1 MYDLWY
7 RFRAKSKWRNKIHS
21 NNDIKRWGKRNHY
34 SGYVI
39 TKNKSLEKGL
49 VGIKKALINM
59 RKEWVNIG
67 VDKLDIISYIDSVP
81 GYEPY
86 NNCP

>member
-1 MYDLWY
+1 
-7 RFRAKSKWRNKIHS
+7 
-21 NNDIKRWGKRNHY
+21 
-34 SGYVI
+34 
-39 TKNKSLEKGL
+39 
-49 VGIKKALINM
+49 M

-67 VDKLDIISYIDSVP
+67 VDRRDIISYTDSVP

>member
-1 MYDLWY
+1 MGKKKPL
-7 RFRAKSKWRNKIHS
+7 FGVS
-21 NNDIKRWGKRNHY
+21 NYKKQ
-34 SGYVI
+34 
-39 TKNKSLEKGL
+39 SLEKGL

-67 VDKLDIISYIDSVP
+67 VDKRDIISYIDLVP

>member
-1 MYDLWY
+1 MGKKKPL
-7 RFRAKSKWRNKIHS
+7 FGVS
-21 NNDIKRWGKRNHY
+21 NYKKQKPRKRPGR
-34 SGYVI
+34 
-39 TKNKSLEKGL
+39 L
-49 VGIKKALINM
+49 KKALINM